1 MDNHSRDRA
10 EEVALFRFSV
20 ISEAVSPRLSP
31 AERGLTVRALA
42 ARTWTTPEGVE
53 RSLSR
58 VTIDRWIL
66 AYRRDGLSGL
76 RPTPRADRGRARSHR
91 RWLEE
96 AARMRRAL
104 PTRSSAQIVDA
115 IARAHGVLLS
125 ERTVRAHLRRAGLI
139 RAALTAEPTRAFGRY
154 EASRPNEIWIG
165 DVLVGPF
172 VPHPRVAGSKRAKL
186 FVLVDDFSR
195 LLVHGRWMTEE
206 NTRAGQDVLRSAIAR
221 RGLPQILH
229 VDNGAPYAN
238 HQLARACAVLS
249 IHLVH
254 SKPYAPQGRGKQE
267 RLNSYIRQSF
277 IAEMEDRGIAD
288 FDALNDFFMAWAEQV
303 ANTRTHAE
311 TKQPPIERFLQDHTP
326 SIPPPAVLAEAF
338 RWSMVRRVTKT
349 ATISLLANRY
359 QVDPALIG
367 RTVELRFD
375 PEDLTRIEVFDT
387 GVPAGVAIPFVIGR
401 HVHPAVPQAA
411 PPPPVDPEPGIDY
424 MGLVHTAHTEAL
436 GEGSISYRDVRLPGF
451 EDVGEPVDE
460 SGGRHDNGEQVHN
473 HEQVDNDGMAS

>member
-1 MDNHSRDRA
+1 MDDHSHDRA
-10 EEVALFRFSV
+10 EQVALFRFSV

-31 AERGLTVRALA
+31 AERGVIVRGLA

-53 RSLSR
+53 RSVSR
-58 VTIDRWIL
+58 VTIDRWVL
-66 AYRRDGLSGL
+66 AYRRDGLGGL
-76 RPTPRADRGRARSHR
+76 RPMPRADRGRARSQG

-125 ERTVRAHLRRAGLI
+125 QRTVRAHLRRLGLT
-139 RAALTAEPTRAFGRY
+139 RAALTAVPARAFGRY
-154 EASRPNEIWIG
+154 EASAPNEIWIG

-172 VPHPRVAGSKRAKL
+172 VPHPRVVGSKRAKL

-221 RGLPQILH
+221 RGVPQILH

-238 HQLARACAVLS
+238 HQLARACAVLG

-254 SKPYAPQGRGKQE
+254 SKPYSPQGRGKQE
-267 RLNSYIRQSF
+267 RLNSYIRGSF

-303 ANTRTHAE
+303 ANARTHAE
-311 TKQPPIERFLQDHTP
+311 TKRPPIERFLENHTP
-326 SIPPPAVLAEAF
+326 TVPTPAALAEAF

-349 ATISLLANRY
+349 ATVSLLANRY
-359 QVDPALIG
+359 QVDAALIG

-375 PEDLTRIEVFDT
+375 PEDLTRIDVFDR
-387 GVPAGVAIPFVIGR
+387 GVAAGTAIPFVIGR

-411 PPPPVDPEPGIDY
+411 PPRRVDPEPGIDY
-424 MGLVHTAHTEAL
+424 MGLVAAAHAETL
-436 GEGSISYRDVRLPGF
+436 GEGSISYRDVPLPGF
-451 EDVGEPVDE
+451 EDFALPTQQPSHTTAEHADNHDE
-460 SGGRHDNGEQVHN
+460 AVS
-473 HEQVDNDGMAS
+473 

>member
-1 MDNHSRDRA
+1 MDDHSRDRA
-10 EEVALFRFSV
+10 EEAALFRFSV
-20 ISEAVSPRLSP
+20 ISEAVSPALTP
-31 AERGLTVRALA
+31 IERGLIVRALA

-53 RSLSR
+53 RSFSR
-58 VTIDRWIL
+58 VTIDRWVL
-66 AYRRDGLSGL
+66 AYRRDGLGGL
-76 RPTPRADRGRARSHR
+76 RPMPRADRGRARSQGQ
-91 RWLEE
+91 WLEE

-104 PTRSSAQIVDA
+104 PSRSSAQIVDA
-115 IARAHGVLLS
+115 IARAHGVSLS
-125 ERTVRAHLRRAGLI
+125 ERTVRAHLRRSGLT
-139 RAALTAEPTRAFGRY
+139 RAALTAAPAKAFGRY
-154 EASRPNEIWIG
+154 EASAANEIWIG

-186 FVLVDDFSR
+186 FVLVDDYSR

-206 NTRAGQDVLRSAIAR
+206 NTRAGQDVLRSAISR
-221 RGLPQILH
+221 RGVPQILH

-238 HQLARACAVLS
+238 HQLARACAVLG

-254 SKPYAPQGRGKQE
+254 SKPYSPQGRGKQE
-267 RLNSYIRQSF
+267 RLNSYIRGSF

-303 ANTRTHAE
+303 ANARTHAE
-311 TKQPPIERFLQDHTP
+311 TKRPPIERFLENHTP
-326 SIPPPAVLAEAF
+326 TIPTPATLAEAF

-359 QVDPALIG
+359 QVDPVLIG

-375 PEDLTRIEVFDT
+375 PEDLTRIDVFDR

-411 PPPPVDPEPGIDY
+411 PPRPVDPEPGIDY
-424 MGLVHTAHTEAL
+424 MGLVAAAHAETL
-436 GEGSISYRDVRLPGF
+436 GEGAISYRDVPLPGF
-451 EDVGEPVDE
+451 EDFDLPMPDRSHGTTERADTDDE
-460 SGGRHDNGEQVHN
+460 AVS
-473 HEQVDNDGMAS
+473 

>member
-1 MDNHSRDRA
+1 MDKHSHDRA

-20 ISEAVSPRLSP
+20 VSEAISPSLTP
-31 AERGLTVRALA
+31 IERGLVVRSLA
-42 ARTWTTPEGVE
+42 ARTWVTPEGVG
-53 RSLSR
+53 RSFAR
-58 VTIDRWIL
+58 VTIDRWVL
-66 AYRRDGLSGL
+66 AYRRDGLAGL
-76 RPTPRADRGRARSHR
+76 RPTPRADRGRARSQG

-125 ERTVRAHLRRAGLI
+125 ERTVRAHLRRAGLS
-139 RAALTAEPTRAFGRY
+139 RAALTAEPAKAFGRY

-186 FVLVDDFSR
+186 FVLVDDYSR

-206 NTRAGQDVLRSAIAR
+206 NTRAGQDVLRSAISR

-238 HQLARACAVLS
+238 HQLARACAVLG

-277 IAEMEDRGIAD
+277 IAEMEDRGIAS
-288 FDALNDFFMAWAEQV
+288 FEALNDFFTAWAEQV
-303 ANTRTHAE
+303 ANARTHAE
-311 TKQPPIERFLQDHTP
+311 TKQAPIERFLASYTP
-326 SIPPPAVLAEAF
+326 SIPTPAVLAEAF

-367 RTVELRFD
+367 RSVELRFD
-375 PEDLTRIEVFDT
+375 PEDLTAIEVFDH
-387 GVPAGVAIPFVIGR
+387 GVGVGVAIPFVIGR

-411 PPPPVDPEPGIDY
+411 TAPPTDPEPGIDY
-424 MGLVHTAHTEAL
+424 MGLVAAAHADSL
-436 GEGSISYRDVRLPGF
+436 GEGSIAYRDLRLPGF
-451 EDVGEPVDE
+451 EDFDEPAQGG
-460 SGGRHDNGEQVHN
+460 SGGAGHANN
-473 HEQVDNDGMAS
+473 NDHSEAVG